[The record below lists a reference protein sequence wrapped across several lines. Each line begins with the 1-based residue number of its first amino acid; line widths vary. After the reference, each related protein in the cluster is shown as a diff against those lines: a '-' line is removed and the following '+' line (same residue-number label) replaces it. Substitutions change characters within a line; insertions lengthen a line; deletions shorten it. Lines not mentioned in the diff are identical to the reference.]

1 MGKQATIPCGSSAYL
16 YANPAIIYF
25 TVTLTAFNSKCKPV
39 NSGDWVKKLQ
49 KQKADVH
56 YLDIELDF
64 GGGRYFASLRL
75 SRGERGILEVVYL
88 LFIGKDPMLRLF
100 FFFLLLQPSCPKG
113 EPFSS
118 ISKAQT
124 MVYPMTR

>member
-1 MGKQATIPCGSSAYL
+1 MFLADLRAINSCDLTGKQATIPCGSSAYL
-16 YANPAIIYF
+16 YANPDIIYF

-49 KQKADVH
+49 KQKGDVH

-75 SRGERGILEVVYL
+75 SRGERGILEVVYV
-88 LFIGKDPMLRLF
+88 
-100 FFFLLLQPSCPKG
+100 LLLERTPCEETLKKKKKKNTTLASHLP
-113 EPFSS
+113 
-118 ISKAQT
+118 
-124 MVYPMTR
+124 